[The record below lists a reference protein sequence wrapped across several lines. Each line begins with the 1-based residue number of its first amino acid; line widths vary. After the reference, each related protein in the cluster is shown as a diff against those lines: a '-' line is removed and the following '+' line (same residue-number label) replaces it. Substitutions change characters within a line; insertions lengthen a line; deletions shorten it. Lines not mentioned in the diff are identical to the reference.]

1 MPGWVNEPIPNPF
14 LDEDAARGFVDL
26 RNFGGPIWEQP
37 IRGVSPVEFQN
48 EKFVIRALR
57 KASLIVFVSVAC
69 TGLAHAQAPPGPMT
83 LPPPK
88 DAPAPEPRPQAQKS
102 ALQPRTSIFGEWRFN
117 RDDSDDP
124 QKKMQ
129 EAQQDRSQ
137 GNGGY
142 GGGGPRIGYPGGMGG
157 GGRRMGQQGMS
168 DEERQKM
175 QELMNPANRL
185 TVADLT
191 DRGEVDLTD
200 DQQRK
205 LTLIT
210 DGRKPQKSKDANN
223 QEVAARWS
231 GKELAT
237 DEKGPHGKM
246 SRTYELSYDGT
257 QLYETLHMTMGRG
270 NTTFLVRYVY
280 DAYGPPPA
288 GAESAPAAAGA
299 AATAPTGSAPK
310 Q

>member
-1 MPGWVNEPIPNPF
+1 MKSQNGN
-14 LDEDAARGFVDL
+14 FVF
-26 RNFGGPIWEQP
+26 RT
-37 IRGVSPVEFQN
+37 
-48 EKFVIRALR
+48 AL
-57 KASLIVFVSVAC
+57 KISLTALFSVWC
-69 TGLAHAQAPPGPMT
+69 PMLVMAQAPPGPMT
-83 LPPPK
+83 LPPAK
-88 DAPAPEPRPQAQKS
+88 DAPAPAPRPQVQKS

-124 QKKMQ
+124 QQKMQ

-142 GGGGPRIGYPGGMGG
+142 GGGGPRLGYPGGGMGG

-223 QEVAARWS
+223 QEIAAHWS
-231 GKELAT
+231 GKQLAT

-257 QLYETLHMTMGRG
+257 QLYENLNIPMGRS
-270 NTTFLVRYVY
+270 NTTLLVRYVY

-288 GAESAPAAAGA
+288 GTASTPAASGA

>member
-1 MPGWVNEPIPNPF
+1 M
-14 LDEDAARGFVDL
+14 
-26 RNFGGPIWEQP
+26 
-37 IRGVSPVEFQN
+37 EFQN
-48 EKFVIRALR
+48 GNLNFLALPNVLL
-57 KASLIVFVSVAC
+57 S
-69 TGLAHAQAPPGPMT
+69 GLFSITCVGFAQAQAPPGPMT

-88 DAPAPEPRPQAQKS
+88 DAPAAITRPPVQKT
-102 ALQPRTSIFGEWRFN
+102 ALQPRTAIFGEWKFN

-124 QKKMQ
+124 TKKLQ
-129 EAQQDRSQ
+129 EAQQDRANS
-137 GNGGY
+137 NGGY
-142 GGGGPRIGYPGGMGG
+142 GGGGPRLGYPGGGMGG

-175 QELMNPANRL
+175 QELLNPASRL
-185 TVADLT
+185 TVVDLT

-200 DQQRK
+200 DLQRK

-223 QEVAARWS
+223 QEITARWS
-231 GKELAT
+231 GKQLAT

-257 QLYETLHMTMGRG
+257 QLYETLHMTMGRRD
-270 NTTFLVRYVY
+270 TTFLIRYVY

-288 GAESAPAAAGA
+288 AAGSAPPSAAAA
-299 AATAPTGSAPK
+299 PATNGSAPK

>member
-1 MPGWVNEPIPNPF
+1 V
-14 LDEDAARGFVDL
+14 
-26 RNFGGPIWEQP
+26 
-37 IRGVSPVEFQN
+37 
-48 EKFVIRALR
+48 K
-57 KASLIVFVSVAC
+57 
-69 TGLAHAQAPPGPMT
+69 
-83 LPPPK
+83 
-88 DAPAPEPRPQAQKS
+88 KS
-102 ALQPRTSIFGEWRFN
+102 ALQPRTAIFGEWKFN
-117 RDDSDDP
+117 HDDSDDP
-124 QKKMQ
+124 EKKMQ
-129 EAQQDRSQ
+129 EAQQDRASN

-142 GGGGPRIGYPGGMGG
+142 GGGGPRLGYPGGGMGG

-168 DEERQKM
+168 DDERQKM
-175 QELMNPANRL
+175 QELLNPANRL

-231 GKELAT
+231 GKQLAT

-257 QLYETLHMTMGRG
+257 QLYETLHMTMGRRD
-270 NTTFLVRYVY
+270 TTFLIRYVY

-288 GAESAPAAAGA
+288 AVGTAPSAAAA
-299 AATAPTGSAPK
+299 PATAPASNAPK

>member
-1 MPGWVNEPIPNPF
+1 MKSQNGNFVF
-14 LDEDAARGFVDL
+14 RAAFKL
-26 RNFGGPIWEQP
+26 LLT
-37 IRGVSPVEFQN
+37 
-48 EKFVIRALR
+48 AL
-57 KASLIVFVSVAC
+57 FSVGC
-69 TGLAHAQAPPGPMT
+69 TTYVMAQAPPGPMT
-83 LPPPK
+83 LPPAK
-88 DAPAPEPRPQAQKS
+88 DAPAPVPRPQVQKT
-102 ALQPRTSIFGEWRFN
+102 ALQPRTSIFGDWKFN

-124 QKKMQ
+124 QQKMQ
-129 EAQQDRSQ
+129 QAQQDRSQ
-137 GNGGY
+137 SNGGY
-142 GGGGPRIGYPGGMGG
+142 GGGGPRLGYPGGGMGG

-185 TVADLT
+185 TVTDFS

-231 GKELAT
+231 GKQLAT

-257 QLYETLHMTMGRG
+257 QLYENLNISMGRS
-270 NTTFLVRYVY
+270 NSTLLVRYVY

-288 GAESAPAAAGA
+288 GTASAPAAAGA
-299 AATAPTGSAPK
+299 TPAAPTGNAPK

>member
-1 MPGWVNEPIPNPF
+1 
-14 LDEDAARGFVDL
+14 
-26 RNFGGPIWEQP
+26 
-37 IRGVSPVEFQN
+37 
-48 EKFVIRALR
+48 
-57 KASLIVFVSVAC
+57 
-69 TGLAHAQAPPGPMT
+69 MT

-88 DAPAPEPRPQAQKS
+88 DAPAPAPRPQVQKS
-102 ALQPRTSIFGEWRFN
+102 ALQPRTAIFGEWHFN

-129 EAQQDRSQ
+129 EAQQDRSSN
-137 GNGGY
+137 NGGY
-142 GGGGPRIGYPGGMGG
+142 GGGGPRLGYPGGGMGG

-168 DEERQKM
+168 DDERQKM
-175 QELMNPANRL
+175 QELMNPSTRL

-191 DRGEVDLTD
+191 NSGEVDLTD

-205 LTLIT
+205 RALFT
-210 DGRKPQKSKDANN
+210 DGRKLQKSKDVNYEEITAH
-223 QEVAARWS
+223 WS
-231 GKELAT
+231 GKQLAT

-257 QLYETLHMTMGRG
+257 QLYETLHIPMGRS
-270 NTTFLVRYVY
+270 NTTLLVRYVY

-288 GAESAPAAAGA
+288 AVGSAPAAPA
-299 AATAPTGSAPK
+299 AAPAAGTAPK